1 MPKAEDKLKRPKKE
15 SVHVSSFDDTEKKA
29 SIYEIT
35 LCKYLDQEN
44 ELPID
49 LIIRLWFLCVAHLVW
64 EIMKSLQDNNVF

>member
-15 SVHVSSFDDTEKKA
+15 SVLVSSFDDTEKKA

-35 LCKYLDQEN
+35 FCKYLDQEN

-49 LIIRLWFLCVAHLVW
+49 LIIRLWFLRVAHLVW